1 MAFTPRLNI
10 TGMLN
15 NPKWYSTDNPFYPTY
30 QLPNC
35 TCYAWGRFW
44 EESNADW
51 NSMERRPV
59 NLPTGD
65 GGQWWEMNQQSGAYE
80 SGTIP
85 KLGAIICFSDD
96 YGGAGHVAIVEQ
108 IDPNGNLTTSNSAW
122 NSTYFWTDTVVNVGG
137 TYNWSHY
144 TWQGF
149 IYNPYTEEPTP
160 VETVKS
166 EFPWAVLTRKLRNKR
181 RLTD

>member
-1 MAFTPRLNI
+1 
-10 TGMLN
+10 
-15 NPKWYSTDNPFYPTY
+15 
-30 QLPNC
+30 
-35 TCYAWGRFW
+35 
-44 EESNADW
+44 
-51 NSMERRPV
+51 
-59 NLPTGD
+59 
-65 GGQWWEMNQQSGAYE
+65 MNQQSGAYE

-85 KLGAIICFSDD
+85 KLGAIICFSDN

-108 IDPNGNLTTSNSAW
+108 IDSNGNLTTSNSAW

-160 VETVKS
+160 VEVVESK
-166 EFPWAVLTRKLRNKR
+166 FPWAVLTRKLRNKR